1 MPFIFF
7 KILLSTPKIFKLDL
21 KEYLPSNK
29 LSYAPHNKYKEH
41 CIWAE
46 LLQCKNTMYVHS
58 SQTSKDELASDA
70 EPPADVN
77 CKFIF
82 CVKCIYML

>member
-29 LSYAPHNKYKEH
+29 LSYPPHNKYKEH
-41 CIWAE
+41 CI
-46 LLQCKNTMYVHS
+46 
-58 SQTSKDELASDA
+58 
-70 EPPADVN
+70 
-77 CKFIF
+77 
-82 CVKCIYML
+82 